1 MQGTILR
8 AIFPLS
14 EMVWAINSLRW
25 NEVFPAYF
33 PNQSTA
39 CWLNLYWVS
48 YEFPSIAK
56 NNYYKKMFLSMGNCF
71 ARHHIQSR
79 FSSWSRRVWSKL
91 KRDDIEMLLQGFQKH
106 QVLFLTLNV
115 QYFATSFARPFG
127 HISQVIKRV
136 ILRRKHY
143 INR

>member
-1 MQGTILR
+1 MRGTILR

-14 EMVWAINSLRW
+14 EAVWAINSLRW

-48 YEFPSIAK
+48 YDFPSIAK
-56 NNYYKKMFLSMGNCF
+56 NNYFKKMFLSMGYCF

-91 KRDDIEMLLQGFQKH
+91 KRDDIEMLLQGFQKR
-106 QVLFLTLNV
+106 QVPLLTLNV
-115 QYFATSFARPFG
+115 QYFTTSFARPFG
-127 HISQVIKRV
+127 HIFTSCKSN
-136 ILRRKHY
+136 ILRRNY
-143 INR
+143 FICQ